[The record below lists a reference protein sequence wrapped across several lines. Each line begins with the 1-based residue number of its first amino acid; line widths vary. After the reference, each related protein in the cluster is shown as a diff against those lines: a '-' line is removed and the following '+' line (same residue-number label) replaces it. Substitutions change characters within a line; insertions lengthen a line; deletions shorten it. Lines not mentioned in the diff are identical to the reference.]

1 MRIKGCRGGDAGT
14 NRSQHGD
21 RRHAARASRGI
32 AIFGTHRDAVAR
44 QANETETFRAL
55 LCHNNSVT
63 ATNEIG
69 IQEARPR
76 DEARV
81 LDGGGANALK
91 QRAVALWYE

>member
-1 MRIKGCRGGDAGT
+1 MRIKGCGGGDAGT

-21 RRHAARASRGI
+21 RRDTARAGRSI
-32 AIFGTHRDAVAR
+32 AVFGAYRDAVAR

-55 LCHNNSVT
+55 LCHNNTVT